1 MQEILKDIL
10 DSEFELI
17 DYLEP
22 KPIEKC
28 KGIDPV
34 FWEVHQKIPLFMIFE
49 LRRKTQYL
57 SM

>member
-34 FWEVHQKIPLFMIFE
+34 FWEVHQNKSQFYILHIFS
-49 LRRKTQYL
+49 YL
-57 SM
+57 